1 MNQKE
6 TQRQFEALWKK
17 LDETSKV
24 ASEAT
29 ILSRHA
35 DKGFIELSIDMKNLK
50 GQVERQNNDI
60 NSLGEKF
67 DNFIEKV
74 QEKLGNN
81 LKWTIAI
88 IFMLLTAYS
97 ALIILAITNQK

>member
-17 LDETSKV
+17 LDDTSKI
-24 ASEAT
+24 AGEAT

-81 LKWTIAI
+81 LKWTVAI

>member
-1 MNQKE
+1 MNRKE
-6 TQRQFEALWKK
+6 TERQFEALWKR
-17 LDETSKV
+17 LDETSKI
-24 ASEAT
+24 AGEAT
-29 ILSRHA
+29 TLSRHA

-50 GQVERQNNDI
+50 GQVELQNNDI

-67 DNFIEKV
+67 GKFIDKV

-81 LKWTIAI
+81 LKWTVAI